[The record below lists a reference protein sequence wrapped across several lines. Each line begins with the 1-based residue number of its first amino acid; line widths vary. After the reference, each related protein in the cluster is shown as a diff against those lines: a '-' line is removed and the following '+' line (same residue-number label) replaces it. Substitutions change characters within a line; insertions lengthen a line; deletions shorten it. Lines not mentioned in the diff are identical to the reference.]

1 MTWRGIKKE
10 IQLVKAI
17 RRNFGKLF
25 LPFWF
30 QNLTKLEII
39 HLVQV
44 YANTYIYMCARD
56 KNTKKLIKKM
66 YEANL
71 ISHHPSRKHDI
82 LRALI
87 KNRY

>member
-1 MTWRGIKKE
+1 MQT
-10 IQLVKAI
+10 
-17 RRNFGKLF
+17 
-25 LPFWF
+25 
-30 QNLTKLEII
+30 
-39 HLVQV
+39 H
-44 YANTYIYMCARD
+44 IYMCARD

-87 KNRY
+87 KIDIEMTFIKVWIRLSRQA

>member
-1 MTWRGIKKE
+1 
-10 IQLVKAI
+10 
-17 RRNFGKLF
+17 
-25 LPFWF
+25 
-30 QNLTKLEII
+30 
-39 HLVQV
+39 
-44 YANTYIYMCARD
+44 MCARD

-87 KNRY
+87 KIDIEMTFIKVWIRLSRQA